1 MQAQKNEILQKMHEM
16 HKKRR
21 RQLCVAQIVWAEK
34 NKVSKIQM
42 TQEGVLKHLHYNNL
56 VGSAAPANP

>member
-1 MQAQKNEILQKMHEM
+1 MHEM
-16 HKKRR
+16 HEKRR

-42 TQEGVLKHLHYNNL
+42 TQEGVLKHLHYNNP